1 MEVTVDLR
9 QLRGM
14 LAIIEKGSVGKAAEA
29 LHVSQPALTKSIRRL
44 EKELAVELFKR
55 DARGMRPTIYAEN
68 LRAYAQSACNG
79 LAQAAS
85 LMRALKNGQEGVISV
100 AAPETITSK
109 LFPEVIAILAERRPL
124 LQIQVFSH
132 SEFLYSA
139 LLRGQYDLV
148 VSPLYNEIPQV
159 GLAKRWLFDDHLAVV
174 VSRQHPLAKVKS
186 VTPEMLQKCTWVVSD
201 GNTVHRRRVERYF
214 GDAGLDLPYIAVE
227 SRSPAVLKEI
237 IMRTHYVGLLSSME
251 VESELNQKL
260 LRAIE
265 IQSSVMA
272 RPVGLV
278 WREDYTFPPAILTF
292 VEILEVVCRR
302 RGYIAPRPAIAER
315 HRKSANAKSRI

>member
-1 MEVTVDLR
+1 
-9 QLRGM
+9 
-14 LAIIEKGSVGKAAEA
+14 
-29 LHVSQPALTKSIRRL
+29 
-44 EKELAVELFKR
+44 
-55 DARGMRPTIYAEN
+55 
-68 LRAYAQSACNG
+68 
-79 LAQAAS
+79 
-85 LMRALKNGQEGVISV
+85 MRALKNGQEGVISV